1 MLAHTVHGP
10 SPVWS
15 LIQLAFSLLP
25 QSTGNNMVRRVESL
39 EEKVIDLKAEV
50 HDGFYHICT
59 ALGIAPRPEW
69 APRTAANAQAGGSG
83 ASS

>member
-1 MLAHTVHGP
+1 M
-10 SPVWS
+10 
-15 LIQLAFSLLP
+15 
-25 QSTGNNMVRRVESL
+25 ESL